1 MEELLEKTQKMEQNT
16 LDKDYIKDL
25 VQDLLNSAHSDPLK
39 RKIVPHI
46 DKLNFACPIC
56 GDSLKHSHKK
66 RGNLYFKNMYYVCY
80 NDSSC
85 SRSFTKLLKTF
96 NIEMG
101 LDEKLKLYDYL
112 ENNVTYFD
120 SKDVEF
126 NNFDKLF
133 NIDELTEFY
142 KDKKYR
148 HVTKLRPLQVGSV
161 VYNYIKDIRKVQNT
175 QDIYEAEF
183 YITEKWMQPV
193 MVYMNKVKD
202 KVVSFQVRNLLD
214 GDKRIFKIYDFSKI
228 WGEMHPGEELDDQEK
243 ISFDKLSHF
252 FNIFRIDFTNPVN
265 FFEGYIDSLFLPN
278 SIGLVGVNTDMSF
291 LIKEEGLDL
300 RFIYDNDKAG
310 FKKSRTMIEQRKPV
324 FLWNKLFLDMI
335 KQYKG
340 KLSKEELIE
349 TLENIKDFNMFQ
361 LKFKKAPVYKL
372 FDIEKYFSMDELDIY
387 YLMSLKELAKTI

>member
-1 MEELLEKTQKMEQNT
+1 MEQIS
-16 LDKDYIKDL
+16 LDKDYIKT
-25 VQDLLNSAHSDPLK
+25 LLQEILNKAHDNPIK
-39 RKIVPHI
+39 RKINEHKTEFV
-46 DKLNFACPIC
+46 FSCPIC
-56 GDSLKHSHKK
+56 GDSHKVATKK
-66 RGNLYFKNMYYVCY
+66 RGHLYLKNFYFKCY
-80 NDSSC
+80 NSDEC

-96 NIEMG
+96 NVEME
-101 LDEKLKLYDYL
+101 LDEKLKLYEYL
-112 ENNVTYFD
+112 EHSVTYFD
-120 SKDVEF
+120 SKNVEF

-148 HVTKLRPLQVGSV
+148 HITNLKPLQAGSV
-161 VYNYIKDIRKVQNT
+161 AYNYIKNIRKIQNT

-183 YITEKWMQPV
+183 YITEKWKQTV
-193 MVYMNKVKD
+193 IVFMNKVKD

-228 WGEMHPGEELDDQEK
+228 WGEIHPDEELDEQEK

-252 FNIFRIDFTNPVN
+252 YNIFRIDFTNPVN

-291 LIKEEGLDL
+291 LLKEDGLDL

-310 FKKSRTMIEQRKPV
+310 FKKSRMMIEQRKSV

-372 FDIEKYFSMDELDIY
+372 FEIEKYFSRDDLDIY